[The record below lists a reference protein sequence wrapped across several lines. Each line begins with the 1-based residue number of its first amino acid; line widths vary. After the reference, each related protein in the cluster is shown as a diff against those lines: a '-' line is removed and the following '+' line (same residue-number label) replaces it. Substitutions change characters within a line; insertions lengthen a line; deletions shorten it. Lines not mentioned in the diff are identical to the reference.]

1 MQEWRADI
9 QLIWDNAR
17 KYNGENHPVTNQA
30 AKLEA
35 AVDRRMENAVEI
47 AKANMSAEA
56 RGEPRPRKSMQPRNA
71 ELNVLLSGQ
80 LGSSDSDSMDEPA
93 AGGAAA
99 AAAGRVSHF
108 LRQAFWNSIVACSAC
123 AQLGVCMHAAQ

>member
-35 AVDRRMENAVEI
+35 AVERRMENAVEI

-56 RGEPRPRKSMQPRNA
+56 RGEPRPRKSIQPRNV
-71 ELNVLLSGQ
+71 ELNVLHSGQ

-93 AGGAAA
+93 AGGVAA
-99 AAAGRVSHF
+99 AAAGGRVSH
-108 LRQAFWNSIVACSAC
+108 L
-123 AQLGVCMHAAQ
+123 LH